1 MFSACG
7 FSQIDTAWRSLTLL
21 LFFLMLRRP
30 PRSTRTDTLF
40 PYTTLFRST
49 VSAVSTLAAIA
60 ALGWAAHR
68 DSHAVLAA
76 DIGSGHSAVFL
87 AVTLLAA
94 LAAHILQWDPLRA
107 SDRRRQASAILAVL
121 ALTSAL
127 SEVFLCMVSGSSL
140 DAEIGRAHV

>member
-1 MFSACG
+1 MRISDWSSDVCSSDLLMITIGRRF
-7 FSQIDTAWRSLTLL
+7 WRTL
-21 LFFLMLRRP
+21 RDQHAGRAVGVP
-30 PRSTRTDTLF
+30 
-40 PYTTLFRST
+40 
-49 VSAVSTLAAIA
+49 VSAVSTLAADA